1 MVHKPNAGHW
11 GKSKPR
17 NKRFLI
23 YSGGIVTEVEYF
35 QYVRRHLFGDYVKN
49 LRIKSGEVDDP
60 VRVEADG
67 VDPKTLVEGAARLLH
82 EDKKDAKKE
91 SYDPFAVVWAVTD
104 VDDFGKNGDKLRAAV
119 DKGRQSGVEVII
131 SNPCFDVWL
140 IDHKQPCPL
149 SYTQTSECEK
159 LAKRLGLIDMSRNRN
174 NPKHIR
180 QEAIA
185 GKYATAAKNAQKHMG
200 EQHRRI
206 RDNRPSSGD
215 YAPWTDIPKIVDTLI
230 EEYKTLINKGEEEIT
245 SEFLRTFGFVL
256 R

>member
-1 MVHKPNAGHW
+1 MVHKPNAGHR
-11 GKSKPR
+11 GKLKPR

-67 VDPKTLVEGAARLLH
+67 VDPKTLVDDAAKLLY

-91 SYDPFAVVWAVTD
+91 AYDPFAVVWAVTD

-140 IDHKQPCPL
+140 IDHKQSCPL

-180 QEAIA
+180 QEAIVEQ
-185 GKYATAAKNAQKHMG
+185 YATAAKNAQKHMS

-206 RDNRPSSGD
+206 RDSRPSSGD

-230 EEYKTLINKGEEEIT
+230 EEYKTLINKGEEET
-245 SEFLRTFGFVL
+245 L
-256 R
+256 

>member
-1 MVHKPNAGHW
+1 MVHKPNAGHR
-11 GKSKPR
+11 GKLKPR

-67 VDPKTLVEGAARLLH
+67 VDPKTLVDDAAKLLY

-185 GKYATAAKNAQKHMG
+185 EQYAAAAKNAQKHMS

-206 RDNRPSSGD
+206 RDSRPSSGD

-230 EEYKTLINKGEEEIT
+230 EEYKTLINKGEEET
-245 SEFLRTFGFVL
+245 L
-256 R
+256 

>member
-1 MVHKPNAGHW
+1 MVHKPNAGHR
-11 GKSKPR
+11 GKLKPR

-49 LRIKSGEVDDP
+49 FRIKSGEVDDP

-67 VDPKTLVEGAARLLH
+67 VDPKTLVDDAAKLLY

-140 IDHKQPCPL
+140 IDHKQSCPL

-180 QEAIA
+180 QEAIVEQ
-185 GKYATAAKNAQKHMG
+185 YATAAKNAQKHMS

-206 RDNRPSSGD
+206 RDSRPSSGD

-230 EEYKTLINKGEEEIT
+230 EEYKTLINKGEEET
-245 SEFLRTFGFVL
+245 L
-256 R
+256 

>member
-1 MVHKPNAGHW
+1 MVHKPNAGHR
-11 GKSKPR
+11 GKLKPR

-67 VDPKTLVEGAARLLH
+67 VDPKTLVDDAAKLLY

-140 IDHKQPCPL
+140 IDHKQSCPL

-159 LAKRLGLIDMSRNRN
+159 LAKRLGLIDVSRNRT

-180 QEAIA
+180 QEAIVEQ
-185 GKYATAAKNAQKHMG
+185 YATAAKNAQKHMS

-206 RDNRPSSGD
+206 RDSRPSSGD

-230 EEYKTLINKGEEEIT
+230 EEYKTLINKGEEET
-245 SEFLRTFGFVL
+245 L
-256 R
+256 

>member
-1 MVHKPNAGHW
+1 MVHKPNAGHR
-11 GKSKPR
+11 GKLKPR

-67 VDPKTLVEGAARLLH
+67 VDPKTLVDDAAKLLY

-230 EEYKTLINKGEEEIT
+230 EEYKTLINKGEEET
-245 SEFLRTFGFVL
+245 L
-256 R
+256 

>member
-1 MVHKPNAGHW
+1 M
-11 GKSKPR
+11 
-17 NKRFLI
+17 
-23 YSGGIVTEVEYF
+23 IVA
-35 QYVRRHLFGDYVKN
+35 K
-49 LRIKSGEVDDP
+49 
-60 VRVEADG
+60 
-67 VDPKTLVEGAARLLH
+67 LLY

-104 VDDFGKNGDKLRAAV
+104 VDNFGKNGDKLRAAV

-140 IDHKQPCPL
+140 IDHKQSCPL

-180 QEAIA
+180 QEAIVEQ
-185 GKYATAAKNAQKHMG
+185 YATAAKNAQKHMS

-206 RDNRPSSGD
+206 RDRDPLAGIMRHGRIFRKL
-215 YAPWTDIPKIVDTLI
+215 WI
-230 EEYKTLINKGEEEIT
+230 
-245 SEFLRTFGFVL
+245 R
-256 R
+256 

>member
-1 MVHKPNAGHW
+1 MVHKPNAGHR
-11 GKSKPR
+11 GKLKPR

-67 VDPKTLVEGAARLLH
+67 VDPKTLVDDAAKLLY

-140 IDHKQPCPL
+140 IDHKQSCPL

-180 QEAIA
+180 QEAIVEQ
-185 GKYATAAKNAQKHMG
+185 YATAAKNAQQHMS

-206 RDNRPSSGD
+206 RDSRPSSGD

-230 EEYKTLINKGEEEIT
+230 EEYKTLINKGEEET
-245 SEFLRTFGFVL
+245 L
-256 R
+256 

>member
-67 VDPKTLVEGAARLLH
+67 VDPKTLVDDAAKLLY

-140 IDHKQPCPL
+140 IDHKQSCPL

-230 EEYKTLINKGEEEIT
+230 EEYKTLINKGEEET
-245 SEFLRTFGFVL
+245 L
-256 R
+256 

>member
-1 MVHKPNAGHW
+1 MVHKPNAGHR
-11 GKSKPR
+11 GKLKPR

-67 VDPKTLVEGAARLLH
+67 VDPKTLVEGAARLLR

-206 RDNRPSSGD
+206 RYNRPSSGD

-230 EEYKTLINKGEEEIT
+230 EEYKTLINKGEEET
-245 SEFLRTFGFVL
+245 L
-256 R
+256 

>member
-1 MVHKPNAGHW
+1 MVHKPNAGHR
-11 GKSKPR
+11 GKLKPR

-60 VRVEADG
+60 VRVEADR
-67 VDPKTLVEGAARLLH
+67 VDPKTLVDDAAKLLY

-140 IDHKQPCPL
+140 IDHKQSCPL

-180 QEAIA
+180 QEAIVEQ
-185 GKYATAAKNAQKHMG
+185 YATAAKNAQKHMS

-206 RDNRPSSGD
+206 RDSRPSSGD

-230 EEYKTLINKGEEEIT
+230 EEYKTLINKGEEET
-245 SEFLRTFGFVL
+245 L
-256 R
+256 

>member
-1 MVHKPNAGHW
+1 MVHKPNAGHR
-11 GKSKPR
+11 GKLKPR

-67 VDPKTLVEGAARLLH
+67 VDPKTLVDDAAKLLY

-140 IDHKQPCPL
+140 IDHKQSCPL

-180 QEAIA
+180 QEAIVEQ
-185 GKYATAAKNAQKHMG
+185 YATAAKNAQKHMS

-206 RDNRPSSGD
+206 RDSRPSSGD
-215 YAPWTDIPKIVDTLI
+215 YALWTDIPKIVDTLI
-230 EEYKTLINKGEEEIT
+230 EEYKTLINKGEKET
-245 SEFLRTFGFVL
+245 L
-256 R
+256 

>member
-1 MVHKPNAGHW
+1 MVHKPNAGHR
-11 GKSKPR
+11 GKLKPR

-35 QYVRRHLFGDYVKN
+35 QYVRRHLFGDYVKD

-185 GKYATAAKNAQKHMG
+185 EQYAAAAKNAQKHMS

-206 RDNRPSSGD
+206 RDSRPSSGD

-230 EEYKTLINKGEEEIT
+230 EEYKTLINKGEEET
-245 SEFLRTFGFVL
+245 L
-256 R
+256 

>member
-1 MVHKPNAGHW
+1 MVHKPNAGHR

-67 VDPKTLVEGAARLLH
+67 VDPKTLVDDAAKLLY

-140 IDHKQPCPL
+140 IDHKQSCPL

-185 GKYATAAKNAQKHMG
+185 EQYAAAAKNAQKHMS

-206 RDNRPSSGD
+206 RDSRPSSGD

-230 EEYKTLINKGEEEIT
+230 EEYKTLINKGEEET
-245 SEFLRTFGFVL
+245 L
-256 R
+256 

>member
-1 MVHKPNAGHW
+1 M
-11 GKSKPR
+11 
-17 NKRFLI
+17 
-23 YSGGIVTEVEYF
+23 EYF

-159 LAKRLGLIDMSRNRN
+159 LAKRLGLID
-174 NPKHIR
+174 
-180 QEAIA
+180 
-185 GKYATAAKNAQKHMG
+185 
-200 EQHRRI
+200 I
-206 RDNRPSSGD
+206 RDAKGILSEIKTNP
-215 YAPWTDIPKIVDTLI
+215 Y
-230 EEYKTLINKGEEEIT
+230 EYLKLDLPPENWQSLK
-245 SEFLRTFGFVL
+245 SEGA
-256 R
+256 

>member
-185 GKYATAAKNAQKHMG
+185 GKYATAAKKCAEAYG
-200 EQHRRI
+200 RATS
-206 RDNRPSSGD
+206 P
-215 YAPWTDIPKIVDTLI
+215 DTRQQ
-230 EEYKTLINKGEEEIT
+230 TL
-245 SEFLRTFGFVL
+245 
-256 R
+256 

>member
-1 MVHKPNAGHW
+1 MIQFVWKQ
-11 GKSKPR
+11 
-17 NKRFLI
+17 
-23 YSGGIVTEVEYF
+23 TES
-35 QYVRRHLFGDYVKN
+35 
-49 LRIKSGEVDDP
+49 I
-60 VRVEADG
+60 
-67 VDPKTLVEGAARLLH
+67 PKTLVEGAAKLLR

-131 SNPCFDVWL
+131 SNPCFGVWL

-230 EEYKTLINKGEEEIT
+230 EEYKTLINKGEEET
-245 SEFLRTFGFVL
+245 L
-256 R
+256 

>member
-1 MVHKPNAGHW
+1 MVHKPNAGHR

-17 NKRFLI
+17 SKRFLI

-67 VDPKTLVEGAARLLH
+67 VDPKTLVDDAAKLLY

-140 IDHKQPCPL
+140 IDHKQSCPL

-180 QEAIA
+180 QEAIVEQ
-185 GKYATAAKNAQKHMG
+185 YATAAKNAQKHMS

-206 RDNRPSSGD
+206 RDSRPSSGD

-230 EEYKTLINKGEEEIT
+230 EEYKTLINKGEEET
-245 SEFLRTFGFVL
+245 L
-256 R
+256 

>member
-1 MVHKPNAGHW
+1 MVHKPNAGHR
-11 GKSKPR
+11 GKLKPR

-67 VDPKTLVEGAARLLH
+67 VDPKTLVDDAAKLLY

-104 VDDFGKNGDKLRAAV
+104 VDDFDKNGDKLRAAV

-140 IDHKQPCPL
+140 IDHKQSCPL

-180 QEAIA
+180 QEAIVEQ
-185 GKYATAAKNAQKHMG
+185 YATAAKNAQKHMS

-206 RDNRPSSGD
+206 RDSRPSSGD

-230 EEYKTLINKGEEEIT
+230 EEYKTLINKGEEET
-245 SEFLRTFGFVL
+245 L
-256 R
+256 

>member
-1 MVHKPNAGHW
+1 M
-11 GKSKPR
+11 
-17 NKRFLI
+17 
-23 YSGGIVTEVEYF
+23 
-35 QYVRRHLFGDYVKN
+35 
-49 LRIKSGEVDDP
+49 DDP

-185 GKYATAAKNAQKHMG
+185 EQYAAAAKNAQKHMS

-206 RDNRPSSGD
+206 RDSRPSAG
-215 YAPWTDIPKIVDTLI
+215 IMRH
-230 EEYKTLINKGEEEIT
+230 GQ
-245 SEFLRTFGFVL
+245 TFRKL
-256 R
+256 WIR

>member
-1 MVHKPNAGHW
+1 MVHKPNAGHR
-11 GKSKPR
+11 GKLKPR

-67 VDPKTLVEGAARLLH
+67 VDPKTLVDDAAKLLY

-140 IDHKQPCPL
+140 IDHKQSCPL

-180 QEAIA
+180 QEAIVEQ
-185 GKYATAAKNAQKHMG
+185 YATAAKNAQNMS

-206 RDNRPSSGD
+206 RDSRPSSGD

-230 EEYKTLINKGEEEIT
+230 EEYKTLINKGEEET
-245 SEFLRTFGFVL
+245 L
-256 R
+256 

>member
-215 YAPWTDIPKIVDTLI
+215 YVPWTDIPKIVDTLI
-230 EEYKTLINKGEEEIT
+230 EEYKTLINKGEEET
-245 SEFLRTFGFVL
+245 L
-256 R
+256 

>member
-67 VDPKTLVEGAARLLH
+67 VDLKTLVEGAARLLH

-215 YAPWTDIPKIVDTLI
+215 YAPWADIPKIVDTLI
-230 EEYKTLINKGEEEIT
+230 EEYKTLINKGEEET
-245 SEFLRTFGFVL
+245 L
-256 R
+256 

>member
-206 RDNRPSSGD
+206 RDNRPFSGD

-230 EEYKTLINKGEEEIT
+230 EEYKTLINKGEEET
-245 SEFLRTFGFVL
+245 L
-256 R
+256 

>member
-1 MVHKPNAGHW
+1 MVHKPNAGHR
-11 GKSKPR
+11 GKLKPR

-23 YSGGIVTEVEYF
+23 YSGGIVTEVEYS

-67 VDPKTLVEGAARLLH
+67 VDPKTLVDDAAKLLY

-140 IDHKQPCPL
+140 IDHKQSCPL

-180 QEAIA
+180 QEAIVEQ
-185 GKYATAAKNAQKHMG
+185 YATAAKNAQKHMS

-206 RDNRPSSGD
+206 RDSRPSSGD

-230 EEYKTLINKGEEEIT
+230 EEYKTLINKGEEET
-245 SEFLRTFGFVL
+245 L
-256 R
+256 

>member
-1 MVHKPNAGHW
+1 MVHKPNAGHR

-60 VRVEADG
+60 VRVEAEG
-67 VDPKTLVEGAARLLH
+67 VDPKTLVDDATRLLR

-119 DKGRQSGVEVII
+119 DKGYRSGVEVII

-180 QEAIA
+180 QEAIVEQ
-185 GKYATAAKNAQKHMG
+185 YATAAKNAQKHMS

-206 RDNRPSSGD
+206 RDSRPSSGD
-215 YAPWTDIPKIVDTLI
+215 YASWTDIPKIVDTLI
-230 EEYKTLINKGEEEIT
+230 EEYKTLINKGEEET
-245 SEFLRTFGFVL
+245 L
-256 R
+256 

>member
-60 VRVEADG
+60 VRVEADE

-230 EEYKTLINKGEEEIT
+230 EEYKTLINKGEEET
-245 SEFLRTFGFVL
+245 L
-256 R
+256 

>member
-1 MVHKPNAGHW
+1 MVHKPNAGHR
-11 GKSKPR
+11 GKLKPR

-67 VDPKTLVEGAARLLH
+67 VDPKTLVDDAAKLLY

-140 IDHKQPCPL
+140 IDHKQSCPL

-180 QEAIA
+180 QEAIVEQ
-185 GKYATAAKNAQKHMG
+185 YATAAKNAQKHMS

-206 RDNRPSSGD
+206 RDSRPSSGD
-215 YAPWTDIPKIVDTLI
+215 YEPWTDIPKIVDTLI
-230 EEYKTLINKGEEEIT
+230 EEYKTLINKGEEET
-245 SEFLRTFGFVL
+245 L
-256 R
+256 

>member
-1 MVHKPNAGHW
+1 MVRSPNAGHR

-17 NKRFLI
+17 SKRFLI

-185 GKYATAAKNAQKHMG
+185 EQYAAAAKNAQKHMS

-206 RDNRPSSGD
+206 RDSRPSSGD

-230 EEYKTLINKGEEEIT
+230 EEYKTLINKGEEET
-245 SEFLRTFGFVL
+245 L
-256 R
+256 

>member
-1 MVHKPNAGHW
+1 MVHKPNAGHR
-11 GKSKPR
+11 GKLKPR

-140 IDHKQPCPL
+140 IDHKQSCPL

-185 GKYATAAKNAQKHMG
+185 EQYVAAAKNAQKHMS

-206 RDNRPSSGD
+206 RDGRPSSGD

-230 EEYKTLINKGEEEIT
+230 EEYKTLINKGEEET
-245 SEFLRTFGFVL
+245 L
-256 R
+256 

>member
-119 DKGRQSGVEVII
+119 DKGRQNGVEVII

-230 EEYKTLINKGEEEIT
+230 EEYKTLINKGEEET
-245 SEFLRTFGFVL
+245 L
-256 R
+256 

>member
-131 SNPCFDVWL
+131 SNPRFDVWL

-230 EEYKTLINKGEEEIT
+230 EEYKTLINKGEEET
-245 SEFLRTFGFVL
+245 L
-256 R
+256 

>member
-104 VDDFGKNGDKLRAAV
+104 VDDFCKNGDKLRAAV

-230 EEYKTLINKGEEEIT
+230 EEYKTLINKGEEET
-245 SEFLRTFGFVL
+245 L
-256 R
+256 

>member
-1 MVHKPNAGHW
+1 MVHKPNAGHR

-17 NKRFLI
+17 SKRFLI

-35 QYVRRHLFGDYVKN
+35 QYVRRHLFGDYVRN
-49 LRIKSGEVDDP
+49 LRIKSGEVRDP
-60 VRVEADG
+60 VRVEAEG
-67 VDPKTLVEGAARLLH
+67 VDPKTLVDDATRLLR

-119 DKGRQSGVEVII
+119 DKGYRSGVEVII

-180 QEAIA
+180 QEAIVEQ
-185 GKYATAAKNAQKHMG
+185 YATAAKNAQKHMS

-230 EEYKTLINKGEEEIT
+230 EEYKTLINKGEEET
-245 SEFLRTFGFVL
+245 L
-256 R
+256 

>member
-1 MVHKPNAGHW
+1 MVHKSNAGHR

-49 LRIKSGEVDDP
+49 LRIKSGKVDDP

-67 VDPKTLVEGAARLLH
+67 VDPKTLVEGAAKLLR

-230 EEYKTLINKGEEEIT
+230 EEYKTLINKGEEET
-245 SEFLRTFGFVL
+245 L
-256 R
+256 